1 MSVAKVSAS
10 RGASW
15 IGAAM
20 KLVTDR
26 PAVWIGGTAGLIGLG
41 FVFNLIPLIGGIL
54 NQILQFL
61 FLILAF
67 SYARAQMQGV
77 EFDLDAALARTR
89 RRLLPLFLM
98 MLLSTLLFIL
108 CALPVMGALVA
119 AGGIEFLMQ
128 KQSSVP
134 ELSLTSTLVVAFGGL
149 TSGVA
154 AALAFAAT
162 SFTMPLILFQEQSI
176 GNALRLSLKAFRY
189 NLAPLLV
196 FGLAISLLL
205 FVCALP
211 FGLGLVFGVP
221 TALASLYVIYEELLG
236 KAESL

>member
-1 MSVAKVSAS
+1 
-10 RGASW
+10 
-15 IGAAM
+15 
-20 KLVTDR
+20 
-26 PAVWIGGTAGLIGLG
+26 
-41 FVFNLIPLIGGIL
+41 
-54 NQILQFL
+54 
-61 FLILAF
+61 
-67 SYARAQMQGV
+67 
-77 EFDLDAALARTR
+77 
-89 RRLLPLFLM
+89 M